1 VSVQETSLEERLL
14 DAALG
19 RLDPAA
25 QAEFDALC
33 ARDPA
38 VKAAFDALVEAL
50 ATQPAALPPA
60 PVRPEAT
67 LRLLDAV
74 DSAARHEGFAD
85 RLAAAFDLI
94 RQRMLEVLSAIPDP
108 RRWTEG
114 FPGVSLFHFEGG
126 PNVPYADV
134 GLVRFAPNVVFPMH
148 RHLGDELFFVL
159 EGTYED
165 LTAGGVHGPGS
176 QVLLR
181 AGTAHTF
188 RVGPSGVLVAT
199 GQSGFEFV
207 PES

>member
-1 VSVQETSLEERLL
+1 MEERLI

-19 RLDPAA
+19 RLDRAA
-25 QAEFDALC
+25 QAELDALC

-38 VKAAFDALVEAL
+38 ERAAFDALVATL
-50 ATQPAALPPA
+50 ATLPTALPSA
-60 PVRPEAT
+60 PVHPEST
-67 LRLLDAV
+67 LRLLEAV
-74 DSAARHEGFAD
+74 DSAARYAPFAD
-85 RLAAAFDLI
+85 RLATAFDLS
-94 RQRMLEVLSAIPDP
+94 RQRMLEVLSSIPDL

-114 FPGVSLFHFEGG
+114 FPGVSLFHFDGG
-126 PNVPYADV
+126 PNAPYADV

-159 EGTYED
+159 EGIYED
-165 LTAGGVHGPGS
+165 LTAGGVHGPGA

-181 AGTAHTF
+181 TGTAHTF

>member
-1 VSVQETSLEERLL
+1 MEERLI
-14 DAALG
+14 DAVLG
-19 RLDPAA
+19 RLDRAA
-25 QAEFDALC
+25 QAELDALC

-38 VKAAFDALVEAL
+38 VRAAFDALV
-50 ATQPAALPPA
+50 ATLPTALPSA
-60 PVRPEAT
+60 PVHPEST
-67 LRLLDAV
+67 LRLLEAV
-74 DSAARHEGFAD
+74 DSAARYAPFAD
-85 RLAAAFDLI
+85 RLATAFDLS
-94 RQRMLEVLSAIPDP
+94 RQRMLEVLSSIPDL

-114 FPGVSLFHFEGG
+114 FPGVSLFHFDGG
-126 PNVPYADV
+126 PNAPYADV

-165 LTAGGVHGPGS
+165 LTAGGVHGPGA

-181 AGTAHTF
+181 TGTAHTF